1 MYTDYFNE
9 CKIMF
14 YFDIGDK
21 HFTTAL
27 EMSGPY
33 DCQSS

>member
-1 MYTDYFNE
+1 ML
-9 CKIMF
+9 

-21 HFTTAL
+21 RFRTAL

-33 DCQSS
+33 DCQSSSFLLLVSK